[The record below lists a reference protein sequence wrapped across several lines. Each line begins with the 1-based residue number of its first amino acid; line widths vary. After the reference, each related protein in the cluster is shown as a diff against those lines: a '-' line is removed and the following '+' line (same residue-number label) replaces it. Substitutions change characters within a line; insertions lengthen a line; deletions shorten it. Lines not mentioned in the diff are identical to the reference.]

1 MSQTKIVDGVTG
13 FPHATHADEA
23 GRSSATLTLPAE
35 LGIEQASALHQQ
47 LLQAAAHDAPVT
59 LQASEIQ
66 RIHTAALQLF
76 CMFCSDRRR
85 AGRETHWREPS
96 PALRSAAALLGAT
109 TLLALGQE

>member
-1 MSQTKIVDGVTG
+1 MSQSQPADGVTG
-13 FPHATHADEA
+13 FPAAIHTDSVS
-23 GRSSATLTLPAE
+23 RSSDTIRLPAD
-35 LGIEQASALHQQ
+35 LGIEHASALQET
-47 LLQAAAHDAPVT
+47 LLAQSGSAKPVT
-59 LQASEIQ
+59 LDASDIQ

-96 PALRSAAALLGAT
+96 AALRSAAALLGAT